1 MYNREYGEGQTDVKS
16 EGASIRRFSAQ
27 EHDTH
32 TTKPFSALLWNLSY
46 TSYIWM
52 YLYTIKLSAVCNVFQ
67 SHILS
72 VTFIKSR

>member
-46 TSYIWM
+46 TSYI
-52 YLYTIKLSAVCNVFQ
+52 
-67 SHILS
+67 
-72 VTFIKSR
+72 